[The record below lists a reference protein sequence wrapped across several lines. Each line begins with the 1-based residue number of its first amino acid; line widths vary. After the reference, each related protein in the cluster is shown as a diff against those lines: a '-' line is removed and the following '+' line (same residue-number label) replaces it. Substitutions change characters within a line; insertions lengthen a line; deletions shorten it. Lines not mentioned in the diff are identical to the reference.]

1 MLREKYG
8 IVEIGVFGSY
18 VRGRQNSQSDVDLL
32 VTFEES
38 ANITLLDFI
47 AIENYLTD
55 LIGIK
60 VDLVEK
66 SALKPRISPRVLQE
80 VVTI

>member
-18 VRGRQNSQSDVDLL
+18 VKGRQNSQSDVDLL

-38 ANITLLDFI
+38 ANITLLGFI
-47 AIENYLTD
+47 GIENYLTD
-55 LIGIK
+55 LLGVK

-66 SALKPRISPRVLQE
+66 SALKPRISTRVLQE